1 MKTKKFRDDDLRPV
15 NRILVAVSFIIFG
28 TFGIIF
34 LTQMELQPGW
44 AWEDIGDIYPIEMTP
59 LKGEDLNE
67 DGISEIIAF
76 ADIRGTGNPER
87 YTTLQYGGVYCL
99 DGSSGNLLWVRE
111 YTGPVKKLFP
121 IMDINGDGIKD
132 FFLSRASISPN
143 WTIRHN
149 HYEPEIYLNAFSN
162 RLINGSDGDDLPV
175 PAVGV
180 FNYSN
185 FYIHDLIS
193 LDDGF
198 NAFDDREDLILL
210 ECEMYEIYNP
220 WEDQWDINYECNIST
235 YLINGTRTNSIP
247 AFNGSIWEHSN
258 LPMLESFEY
267 SGQSHVLYIDSKSI
281 VLLNTSASNFFNPI
295 YNITLTQDI
304 SEYLIIEDL
313 NGDNVPEFLT
323 TRWDGIF
330 SLINGSDG
338 GVIREFPFP
347 PSNSDV
353 NIDLIHSPDGDGLAY
368 FIFSADYR
376 YGDNDPEEK
385 LIQIF
390 SIDITAQEVIW
401 EYYIQDFDI
410 EAEVHVLHEDMT
422 GDFVDEII
430 FFERHDPL
438 LGINEV
444 RRYRIINFFTNED
457 LAILNTEYHAGSLI
471 TIDDFDGD
479 GKKDYL
485 IAGDDRVIA
494 LSSGKEMGLW
504 LSPLF
509 PLGFPL
515 FIMLSILLVLGII
528 IAVVWGKRLSYQ
540 RKNIKQHKLTVYV
553 NAIAIALIS
562 LFFVLF
568 LILMNIF
575 NNTLISGSNNT
586 GIVITFLIVII
597 VWYGALP
604 LTAAL
609 YNRFAPQFAFIFI
622 KLRNLFFKV
631 SRSYH
636 HDILVLDMEDRK
648 ETGLT
653 IQVKRLILPLLLSIA
668 VGFYAYNTLT
678 PILRFPQ
685 TFEVFGTTE
694 FFDFLRGYMLC
705 CVLPMILSFLLF
717 AFFISGNFLLDDA
730 GVVYFRQNKKY
741 RQPGDIE
748 PISIWAQ
755 SIIKGIAGISAL
767 ITFTSF
773 LTTIDFSGFFGEE
786 GDPFFFFFG
795 LLVVVVMF
803 GGIPFLTGFSYILLA
818 GEIMEV
824 TMEKNVNKLYKLM
837 EKDGYDIKPRT
848 IYNIYPEGYIPSKKE
863 KLDDSQ

>member
-1 MKTKKFRDDDLRPV
+1 MKTKKLRDDDSLPV

-44 AWEDIGDIYPIEMTP
+44 AWEDIGDTYPIEMTS
-59 LKGEDLNE
+59 LKGEDING

-76 ADIRGTGNPER
+76 ADIRGTGSPER

-99 DGSSGNLLWVRE
+99 DGSSGNLLWLRE
-111 YTGPVKKLFP
+111 YNGPVKKVFSV
-121 IMDINGDGIKD
+121 MDVDGDGKKD
-132 FFLSRASISPN
+132 YFLSKAAISPN
-143 WTIRHN
+143 WTVWNN
-149 HYEPEIYLNAFSN
+149 HYDPVIYLNAFTN
-162 RLINGSDGDDLPV
+162 QIINGSDGKDLPI
-175 PAVGV
+175 PSAGV
-180 FNYSN
+180 FNYTN

-193 LDDGF
+193 LNDGF
-198 NAFDDREDLILL
+198 DAFDDREDLIVL

-220 WEDQWDINYECNIST
+220 WEDRWDTDYECSISA

-247 AFNGSIWEHSN
+247 VFNGSIREHSN
-258 LPMLESFEY
+258 LPILELFEY
-267 SGQSHVLYIDSKSI
+267 SGQTHILYIDSRSI
-281 VLLNTSASNFFNPI
+281 VLLNTSASNFLNPI
-295 YNITLTQDI
+295 YNITVTKEI
-304 SEYLIIEDL
+304 NEYLVIEDL
-313 NGDNVPEFLT
+313 NADDIPELLT
-323 TRWDGIF
+323 TRWDGNV
-330 SLINGSDG
+330 SLIDGSDG
-338 GVIREFPFP
+338 GLMREFPFP
-347 PSNSDV
+347 PTNNDV
-353 NIDLIHSPDGDGLAY
+353 HLDFIHSPEGDGLAY
-368 FIFSADYR
+368 FILSVDYW
-376 YGDNDPEEK
+376 YGENDPQEK

-390 SIDITAQEVIW
+390 SIDLTSQEVIW
-401 EYYIQDFDI
+401 EYSIQGFDI
-410 EAEVHVLHEDMT
+410 NAEIYVLNEDMN
-422 GDFVDEII
+422 GDFIDEII
-430 FFERHDPL
+430 FFEKHEPL

-444 RRYRIINFFTNED
+444 YRYKIINFFTHED
-457 LAILNTEYHAGSLI
+457 LAILNTDYHAGSVI
-471 TIDDFDGD
+471 PIDDFDGD
-479 GKKDYL
+479 GKKDYV
-485 IAGDDRVIA
+485 ISGDDRIIA
-494 LSSGKEMGLW
+494 LSSRKEMGLW

-509 PLGFPL
+509 PLGLPL
-515 FIMLSILLVLGII
+515 FILLAILLVLGII
-528 IAVVWGKRLSYQ
+528 IAAVWGKRLSYQ

-553 NAIAIALIS
+553 NTLAIALIS

-586 GIVITFLIVII
+586 EIVITFLIVII

-622 KLRNLFFKV
+622 KLRDLFFKV

-636 HDILVLDMEDRK
+636 HEIIVLNMEDRK

-668 VGFYAYNTLT
+668 VGFYAYNTLA
-678 PILRFPQ
+678 PLIGLPQ
-685 TFEVFGTTE
+685 TFEVFGSSE

-705 CVLPMILSFLLF
+705 CVLPMILSFLVF

-773 LTTIDFSGFFGEE
+773 LTTVDFTGFFGED
-786 GDPFFFFFG
+786 GDPFMFFFG
-795 LLVVVVMF
+795 ILVVVVMF

-818 GEIMEV
+818 GEIMEL
-824 TMEKNVNKLYKLM
+824 TTEKNVSKLYKFM
-837 EKDGYDIKPRT
+837 EKEGYDTKPRKIT
-848 IYNIYPEGYIPSKKE
+848 NIYPEGYIPSQKE
-863 KLDDSQ
+863 KVNDSE